1 MYTCPEKDI
10 HSIYVDNELPAAYT
24 GDYEAHVKSCPK
36 CAAEL
41 AKTRALHEALRADA
55 AAHTPDEHFM
65 EQSFERLQTR
75 MSYSRVT
82 KQTNN
87 VFSFSAIK
95 WAVPAAA
102 AAAVFAVLFVPISMR
117 TAAPEQEQTIHAIT
131 RAALKPIAKNGVVV
145 DGNISRTTLASLF
158 ESKKRT
164 ASTKSV
170 AISSLSG
177 SGDKQT
183 AEQHTIMGATVA
195 STAGSTQQ
203 LNRALNDSLVSVDVF
218 RPDFADGIDDDISIK
233 IAYPGMDVIPHE
245 IDPTLPVAYIEGPS
259 R

>member
-41 AKTRALHEALRADA
+41 EKIRAVHEALRADA
-55 AAHTPDEHFM
+55 GAHTPDEHFM

-75 MSYSRVT
+75 MSYSRIT
-82 KQTNN
+82 GSSKNT
-87 VFSFSAIK
+87 FAFSAFK
-95 WAVPAAA
+95 WTIPAAA
-102 AAAVFAVLFVPISMR
+102 AAAVFAVLFIPLSLRSAVPATE
-117 TAAPEQEQTIHAIT
+117 TAVHAIT

-158 ESKKRT
+158 QSKKT
-164 ASTKSV
+164 LQSQSSSQIASAAHEQKTITGTTTVS
-170 AISSLSG
+170 AAMPLDDMLS
-177 SGDKQT
+177 
-183 AEQHTIMGATVA
+183 
-195 STAGSTQQ
+195 
-203 LNRALNDSLVSVDVF
+203 DSLASVDVF
-218 RPDFADGIDDDISIK
+218 RPDFSNGSSSITIK
-233 IAYPGMDVIPHE
+233 ITFPGMDMIPHE
-245 IDPTLPVAYIEGPS
+245 AEAELPVSYLMTGTS